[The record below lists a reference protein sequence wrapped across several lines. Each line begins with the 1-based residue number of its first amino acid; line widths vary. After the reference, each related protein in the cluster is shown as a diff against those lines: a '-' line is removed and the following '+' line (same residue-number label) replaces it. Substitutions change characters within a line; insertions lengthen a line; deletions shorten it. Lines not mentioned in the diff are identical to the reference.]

1 GKSWSALFSDFKG
14 DGYPDLYVANDMTPC
29 DYFVNHRG
37 HFSAS
42 GPQAGVAYDAAG
54 GVQGAMGVDSPDFDN
69 DGRYDLPVPNSFAQP
84 TSLYHNDGEGFFREA
99 GTPVG
104 LGGPTQ
110 AYVKFGTG
118 FLDADNDGWLDVF
131 IASGHVRDNIRLHDP
146 GQDY

>member
-1 GKSWSALFSDFKG
+1 
-14 DGYPDLYVANDMTPC
+14 
-29 DYFVNHRG
+29 G

-54 GVQGAMGVDSPDFDN
+54 GIQGAMGGDSADFDN
-69 DGRYDLPVPNSFAQP
+69 DGRFDLLVTNFFAQP
-84 TSLYHNDGEGFFREA
+84 TSLYHNDGEGFFREV

-146 GQDY
+146 GQDYAQPIQLLRNTGGHFTDVSRAAGIPFRSPLVG